1 MRRSKS
7 SKSNVKRPLTTFIT
21 LSSGDRAGVAQV
33 AVEAVVGRR
42 RQQHLAAGR
51 RERAQRG
58 DQAGMH
64 AGGDVQQRRIDVDAV
79 APLVPGDDAL
89 RETTSGMIDV
99 APDRRASSVPGA
111 PAVIARRGAEIHVG
125 DAHARDDVI
134 LVGEAGV
141 DRAVPLGRIGAD
153 AAVRRVEIELGR
165 IRGRDE
171 RRRWRLL
178 QASCLARPRPR
189 VPSIRRFSGTTCD
202 SARHSVTCACSS
214 CDCLTLPPERSD
226 TTPSPPPAASNSF
239 TRSVTSVP

>member
-1 MRRSKS
+1 MLVCGLMRRSKS

-21 LSSGDRAGVAQV
+21 LSSGSRAGVAQV

-58 DQAGMH
+58 DQAGVD
-64 AGGDVQQRRIDVDAV
+64 AGGDVQQRRIDGDAV
-79 APLVPGDDAL
+79 ALLVPGDDAFGERL
-89 RETTSGMIDV
+89 GHDHV
-99 APDRRASSVPGA
+99 APDVVLHPFLERLRDR
-111 PAVIARRGAEIHVG
+111 RRGAEIHVG

-153 AAVRRVEIELGR
+153 AAVRRVEVELGR
-165 IRGRDE
+165 VGGGHERGA
-171 RRRWRLL
+171 RRRPP
-178 QASCLARPRPR
+178 ANCLGRPRPR

-214 CDCLTLPPERSD
+214 CDCPRCRRTRRYYTRDRAGRHE
-226 TTPSPPPAASNSF
+226 SF
-239 TRSVTSVP
+239 TSP